1 MAKKLGLEG
10 FDAEG
15 RRVLMRVD
23 FNVPLDPDR
32 NITDDTRIRAALPS
46 LERILAGGGS
56 VILMSHLG
64 RPKGKIDPAA
74 SLRPVADRLADL
86 VEAPVRFATDT
97 VGPDA
102 TAKAA
107 ALQPGE
113 ILLLENL
120 RFNPG
125 ETAND
130 DGFARALAGLGD
142 TYVNDAFGTAHRAHA
157 STVGVTR
164 HVDQARAGLLM
175 EKELEHLGALLA
187 DPDRPFVAVLGG
199 AKVAGK
205 VEVILNLLDRVDT
218 LLLGGGMIFTF
229 FKVQGLGIGKSLLD
243 VESLEV
249 VREIQAKARS
259 CRARLV
265 LPEDCIVA
273 DEFAETAARR
283 EVLVTDIPEL
293 DGPGH
298 RAAHDGPLRRAGG
311 RGQGDL
317 LERSHGRLRD
327 ALLRGRDPG
336 RGRGGGRGHGP
347 RRAQR
352 GRRRRLGGGGQPAG
366 PGRPHHPH
374 LHRGR
379 GLPGVHGR
387 AGTAGRDRPDRRL
400 RPRRGRFDRARQDV
414 RFPVPHRSGLR
425 RTGDPCDR

>member
-46 LERILAGGGS
+46 VERILAGGGS
-56 VILMSHLG
+56 VVLMSHLG

-86 VEAPVRFATDT
+86 VDAPVRFATDT

-107 ALQPGE
+107 ALQPGQV
-113 ILLLENL
+113 LLLENL

-142 TYVNDAFGTAHRAHA
+142 AYVNDAFGTAHRAHA
-157 STVGVTR
+157 STVGVTH
-164 HVDQARAGLLM
+164 HVGEARAGLLM

-205 VEVILNLLDRVDT
+205 VEVILSLLDRVDT

-229 FKVQGLGIGKSLLD
+229 FQVLGLGIGKSLLD
-243 VESLEV
+243 EESLEV
-249 VREIQAKARS
+249 VRRIQAKAKS
-259 CRARLV
+259 SRARLV

-273 DEFAETAARR
+273 DQFAETAARR
-283 EVLVTDIPEL
+283 EVLVTDIPDQWMGL
-293 DGPGH
+293 DIGP
-298 RAAHDGPLRRAGG
+298 RTTARYA
-311 RGQGDL
+311 
-317 LERSHGRLRD
+317 
-327 ALLRGRDPG
+327 ALLGGAKAIFWNGPMGVFELPSFAAGTRAVGEAVALATDRGARSVV
-336 RGRGGGRGHGP
+336 GGGDSVAAVNQLGLADRISHIST
-347 RRAQR
+347 
-352 GRRRRLGGGGQPAG
+352 GGGASLEFMAG
-366 PGRPHHPH
+366 
-374 LHRGR
+374 LE
-379 GLPGVHGR
+379 LPGV
-387 AGTAGRDRPDRRL
+387 TALTD
-400 RPRRGRFDRARQDV
+400 A
-414 RFPVPHRSGLR
+414 
-425 RTGDPCDR
+425 